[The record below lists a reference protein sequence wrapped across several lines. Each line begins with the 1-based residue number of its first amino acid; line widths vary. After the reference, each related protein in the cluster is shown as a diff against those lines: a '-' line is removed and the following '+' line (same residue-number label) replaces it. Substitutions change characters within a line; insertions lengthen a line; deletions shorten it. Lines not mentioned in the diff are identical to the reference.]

1 VLAVWIMTVASAA
14 AAQNSLDQAREFYE
28 SAAYEEALQ
37 VLQSLNAS
45 AEAPTEIAAYK
56 VFCLVALGRSDEATQ
71 AVESIVRQDPLFR
84 PSEAQASPR
93 VRTFFDN
100 IRRPLLPELVR
111 VLYANAKA
119 AFDRKDL
126 PEAASGFGRVL
137 GLLDELGS
145 TGDQGLSDLRTL
157 AQSFRDLTQLA
168 LTAPAPSAPPVP
180 AAAIPAETA
189 DASEA
194 PAPAAEGALAGAPT
208 TAAPA
213 GGTRVYGPSDLGV
226 TKPIAITRPLPSWQP
241 RNPIEAKQSFH
252 GIVEVEVDEQGNV
265 SSVVLRKAV
274 HPAFDPVLID
284 AMRTW
289 KFRPASKDGVA
300 VKYRYS
306 ADINLGPSGR

>member
-1 VLAVWIMTVASAA
+1 MMTAASPA
-14 AAQNSLDQAREFYE
+14 AAQDSLDRAREYYE

-37 VLQSLNAS
+37 VLQTLNAS
-45 AEAPTEIAAYK
+45 PEAPTEIAAYK
-56 VFCLVALGRSDEATQ
+56 VFCLVALGRSDEATE
-71 AVESIVRQDPLFR
+71 AVQSIVRRDPLFR

-111 VLYANAKA
+111 VLYANGKT
-119 AFDRKDL
+119 AFDRKDMQ
-126 PEAASGFGRVL
+126 EAASEFGRVL

-145 TGDQGLSDLRTL
+145 TGDQGFSDLRTL
-157 AQSFRDLTQLA
+157 AQSFRDLAQLA
-168 LTAPAPSAPPVP
+168 MTAPAPSAPPVS
-180 AAAIPAETA
+180 AAATPAETA
-189 DASEA
+189 AASEA
-194 PAPAAEGALAGAPT
+194 SSSAPKDTLADEPT
-208 TAAPA
+208 TAGRTTT
-213 GGTRVYGPSDLGV
+213 GGARVYGPSDLGV
-226 TKPIAITRPLPSWQP
+226 TKPLAITRPLPSWQP
-241 RNPIEAKQSFH
+241 RNAIEAKQSFR

-265 SSVVLRKAV
+265 SSVVIRRPV

-306 ADINLGPSGR
+306 ADINLGPSSR